1 MALPPWKVVLV
12 LALVPVLEIVVV
24 IVVVI
29 AIGRRRSTQDSGL
42 PCLFLEFDNIAT
54 MLAGVTGTPLAHH
67 SETFPAMSWQP

>member
-29 AIGRRRSTQDSGL
+29 AIGCCRSAIGPPFSSL
-42 PCLFLEFDNIAT
+42 CKREP
-54 MLAGVTGTPLAHH
+54 P
-67 SETFPAMSWQP
+67 